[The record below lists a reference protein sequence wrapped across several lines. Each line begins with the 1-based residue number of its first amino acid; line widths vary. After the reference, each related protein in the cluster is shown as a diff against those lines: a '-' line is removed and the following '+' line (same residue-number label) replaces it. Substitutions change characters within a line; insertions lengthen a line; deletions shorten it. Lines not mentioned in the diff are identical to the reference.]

1 MPDQPGGPPGSGP
14 PLEGTGPPPIEGA
27 ARDLAVALTVDGQS
41 LFITLTPNDN
51 DFVSSANVVYS
62 VFYLSPAVYSP
73 NDIYL
78 GTTGGI
84 GFIQGRMKVVDFNG
98 GAGIIST
105 TVPYLPYNIGGW
117 MYATV
122 TPPAIGVNGA
132 AEHALA
138 GTNFVSVPPFNATTD
153 EPLVAEIPTNV
164 LVQSNVLSGSN
175 RQVQFSWKN
184 PGTLTTVSY
193 MKIAFSNYQQDNAYE
208 GIKTLAIY
216 RINTRPGATQG
227 ATLYVQGVT
236 QGDSQQSVILET
248 DSPPGHNI
256 TWYFIP
262 MTSALVP
269 LRTASCPTAI
279 MVGGIS

>member
-27 ARDLAVALTVDGQS
+27 AKDLAVALTVDGQS

-51 DFVSSANVVYS
+51 DFVSSANVTYS
-62 VFYLSPAVYSP
+62 VYYLSPAIYSP
-73 NDIYL
+73 FDIYAAS
-78 GTTGGI
+78 GGI
-84 GFIQGRMKVVDFNG
+84 AFIQGRAKVVDFNG

-132 AEHALA
+132 AEHSLA

-153 EPLVAEIPTNV
+153 EPLVAEVPTNV
-164 LVQSNVLSGSN
+164 LVQYNIIAGAGTN
-175 RQVQFSWKN
+175 RNVQFSWKN
-184 PGTLTTVSY
+184 PATLTTVAY
-193 MKIAFSNYQQDNAYE
+193 MKIAFSNYQQDAVYE
-208 GIKTLAIY
+208 GIKTVAIY

-227 ATLYVQGVT
+227 AALYVNGVT
-236 QGDSQQSVILET
+236 QGDTQQSVILEP
-248 DSPPGHNI
+248 DSPPAHNI

-269 LRTASCPTAI
+269 LRTASCPTYVLI
-279 MVGGIS
+279 GIT